1 MKFRFFGDSWFW
13 TWWLDQETSNG
24 EPWLKSQQVRSLR
37 SVNVTHD
44 SKQAPEPVQDNA
56 ISFIDIYLNKL
67 LGHDV
72 ETFNAPG
79 MSFVTAVTN
88 IEKTPADPNAVNVLF
103 YSEPMRGS
111 DLKAM
116 MNENPKWTYNQLE
129 EKIYEITIEHLGKLG
144 TFANSTNQK
153 FIISG
158 GQSTLYHSVFNKV
171 PEQLRKNLTLLHP
184 CILSSLIAGYNKDDN
199 QTILG
204 PFKFTECI
212 GEVSLNENPVEWE
225 GLDPSIPHEIYEQ
238 ITNCHKQTAM
248 RTWPDI
254 AHMNPG
260 ACLFFIDDL
269 LYYLEGK

>member
-24 EPWLKSQQVRSLR
+24 ETWLKSQQVRSLR

-44 SKQAPEPVQDNA
+44 SKQAPEPLTDNA

-67 LGHDV
+67 FGHDV
-72 ETFNAPG
+72 ETFNSPG
-79 MSFVTAVTN
+79 ESFVTAVTT

-116 MNENPKWTYNQLE
+116 MNENPKWTYDQLE
-129 EKIYEITIEHLGKLG
+129 EKIYEVTIEHLCKLG
-144 TFANSTNQK
+144 TFANRTNQK

-212 GEVSLNENPVEWE
+212 GSKLADPVEWE
-225 GLDPSIPHEIYEQ
+225 GLDPSIPHEIFKQ
-238 ITNCHKQTAM
+238 ITDCHELTAM
-248 RTWPDI
+248 RTWPDT

>member
-13 TWWLDQETSNG
+13 TWWFDQEKG
-24 EPWLKSQQVRSLR
+24 PGKPWLKSQDVRSLR
-37 SVNVTHD
+37 SMDVTHD
-44 SKQAPEPVQDNA
+44 SQAKEGITPDPA
-56 ISFIDIYLNKL
+56 ISFIDIYLNKIF
-67 LGHDV
+67 GYDV
-72 ETFNAPG
+72 ETFNSPG
-79 MSFVTAVTN
+79 ESFVTAVTT
-88 IEKTPADPNAVNVLF
+88 IEKTPVDPNAVNVLF

-111 DLKAM
+111 DLKVM
-116 MNENPKWTYNQLE
+116 MNENPKWTYDQLE
-129 EKIYEITIEHLGKLG
+129 EKMYEFTIKHLCKLG
-144 TFANSTNQK
+144 TFANLTNQK

-184 CILSSLIAGYNKDDN
+184 CILSSLIEGYNKDDN

-204 PFKFTECI
+204 PFKFTECV
-212 GEVSLNENPVEWE
+212 GSKTKNAVEWE
-225 GLDPSIPHEIYEQ
+225 GLDPSIPHEIFKQ
-238 ITNCHKQTAM
+238 ITDCHERTQM
-248 RTWPDI
+248 RTWPDV